1 MIDKQNK
8 ELEELKEKYNEAQKK
23 LKKNASKVKKL
34 KAVNDNGGDEDKND
48 VKEIEADN
56 QRVSQLLLN
65 QLKEK

>member
-1 MIDKQNK
+1 M
-8 ELEELKEKYNEAQKK
+8 
-23 LKKNASKVKKL
+23 KKL
-34 KAVNDNGGDEDKND
+34 KAVNENGGDEEKND